1 MVVVALC
8 TPIAMMLL
16 LLGMDAF
23 EELLSRWASEP
34 DDETSEPEPPTTP

>member
-23 EELLSRWASEP
+23 EELLSRWSTDP
-34 DDETSEPEPPTTP
+34 DEEQPEP